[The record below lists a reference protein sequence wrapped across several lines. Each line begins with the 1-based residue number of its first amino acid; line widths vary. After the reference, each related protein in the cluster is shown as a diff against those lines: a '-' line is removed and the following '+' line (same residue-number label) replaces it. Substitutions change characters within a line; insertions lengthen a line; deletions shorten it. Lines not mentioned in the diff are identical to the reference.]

1 MLLFWG
7 YPTHNTTFC
16 VSQSTV
22 GTWKECMDLCLA
34 SDMCMLSYGSETS
47 CILCDIFAITKIL
60 QTDSSGGIMV
70 AVKVDQQDQ
79 CPADVTKQPYT
90 RTNGPGGYKM
100 ELFNDPEPNWSIT
113 YEKRCID
120 DTWRMFPRPVGLTCI
135 KVNKNFRTLKKNY
148 FEVLGTRGKN
158 FPNASVECENFGPGI
173 RVGGFQTKQEFDY
186 IHESAKAIPPVF
198 SRNYKTVWLSGKMKT
213 RCTGIPTPAD
223 CTRINISFPI
233 SLIIGNNANIF
244 AIVFDIISTP
254 LIVQISY
261 LLNNRKSL
269 KQALTTFKFANF
281 IRVLLDIE
289 VKSTVE
295 PIPNDQPI
303 SIQMKTVD
311 NK

>member
-90 RTNGPGGYKM
+90 RT
-100 ELFNDPEPNWSIT
+100 
-113 YEKRCID
+113 
-120 DTWRMFPRPVGLTCI
+120 
-135 KVNKNFRTLKKNY
+135 
-148 FEVLGTRGKN
+148 
-158 FPNASVECENFGPGI
+158 
-173 RVGGFQTKQEFDY
+173 
-186 IHESAKAIPPVF
+186 
-198 SRNYKTVWLSGKMKT
+198 
-213 RCTGIPTPAD
+213 
-223 CTRINISFPI
+223 ISFPI